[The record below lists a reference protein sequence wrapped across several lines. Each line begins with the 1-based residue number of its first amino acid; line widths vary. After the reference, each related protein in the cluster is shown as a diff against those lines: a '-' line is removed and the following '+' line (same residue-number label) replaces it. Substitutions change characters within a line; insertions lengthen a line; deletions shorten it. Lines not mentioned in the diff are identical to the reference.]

1 MSPFKGL
8 IDSAIREFSTKT
20 CVHFKEVS
28 GSYSG
33 DHIRLVGGGGCG
45 SYVGRRGGGQNVY
58 LGRGCEYVGVIIHEM
73 MHALGVYHEQS
84 RPDRD
89 RYVEILWHNIQ
100 PGKEKNFR
108 KYGHGQLDKLGLPY
122 DTSSIMHYDRYLFSK
137 SQKPTIVAR
146 GRPWIKLGGQLRGS
160 MTSNDAREVNSL
172 FNC

>member
-1 MSPFKGL
+1 MKPLFLVHPSELGIGL
-8 IDSAIREFSTKT
+8 LRHFSTNDLGKKMKT
-20 CVHFKEVS
+20 KYFEK
-28 GSYSG
+28 
-33 DHIRLVGGGGCG
+33 LVLINLDPT
-45 SYVGRRGGGQNVY
+45 VFFQ
-58 LGRGCEYVGVIIHEM
+58 
-73 MHALGVYHEQS
+73 GVYHEQS